1 MNIILFNSL
10 DKFSRHFPG
19 REKLGI
25 QVRYKFRKVA
35 FSFLQT
41 KCQTTVTESL
51 TTPNSFGK
59 LSQNWVYLKMSD
71 NEANPEQKAVDSTDK
86 EGEQVELDYDQQTKK
101 GETCVKV
108 ICLGDSAVGKSKYE
122 NKQNKF

>member
-1 MNIILFNSL
+1 
-10 DKFSRHFPG
+10 
-19 REKLGI
+19 
-25 QVRYKFRKVA
+25 
-35 FSFLQT
+35 
-41 KCQTTVTESL
+41 
-51 TTPNSFGK
+51 
-59 LSQNWVYLKMSD
+59 MSD

-122 NKQNKF
+122 NKQNKL